1 MKKKD
6 CIFFVMAYL
15 EVANLNL
22 TLDGKRLLKDI
33 SFSIDE
39 GTITLIAGKNGSGKS
54 LLLKCLKGLEIPDK
68 GTHIILN
75 GNEMRKSKERMREI
89 SLVFQD
95 TALQIVG
102 STVEKDIAFG
112 PENLREEQS
121 EIDKKVD
128 DMLSLFNLEEQRTM
142 KPDYLSGG
150 EKRKL
155 SIAGVLAM
163 DTKLL
168 LLDEPF
174 ANLDYPSTVTVINT
188 LDSLKKRGITIVL
201 VSHEAEKFLF
211 HTDRTIIIKSGEI
224 VHDDESSKSMDA
236 LRENDIYLPPN
247 ARFEE
252 LSWVQNR

>member
-1 MKKKD
+1 
-6 CIFFVMAYL
+6 MAYL
-15 EVANLNL
+15 EVEGLNL

-33 SFSIDE
+33 SFSIDK
-39 GTITLIAGKNGSGKS
+39 GSITLIAGKNGSGKS

-68 GTHIILN
+68 GTRIVLD
-75 GNEMRKSKERMREI
+75 GKVMKKSKDRMREI

-102 STVEKDIAFG
+102 ATVEKDIAFG
-112 PENLREEQS
+112 PENLKEERS
-121 EIDKKVD
+121 AIDRKVN
-128 DMLSLFNLEEQRTM
+128 DMLSLFELEEQRKM

-155 SIAGVLAM
+155 SVAGVLAM
-163 DTKLL
+163 DTNLL

-174 ANLDYPSTVTVINT
+174 ANLDYPSTITVINT
-188 LDSLKKRGITIVL
+188 LDNLKQKGITVVL

-211 HTDRTIIIKSGEI
+211 HTDRTIIIKDGAI
-224 VHDDESSKSMDA
+224 VHDDKSSLSLSA

-252 LSWVQNR
+252 LSWARVH